1 MSEVRQTPAAAVLA
15 AHPVVPQFLG
25 RRGALFTLVFK
36 TMMLTLL
43 TLGVYRFWA
52 KTRLR
57 RYFWG
62 NVVIA
67 GEPLEYTG
75 KATELLIGFLIVIA
89 VLVPLSVASTVLG
102 VLAEGG
108 PLWVGLALNVAYA
121 FGLVFLIDFA
131 TYRMWRYRLT
141 RTRWRGIRF
150 GMENGAFR
158 YAGRAFLWRLGQ
170 ILSLGFITPWMRLDL
185 AKFRVA
191 RMRLGDRTFALN
203 GPARPLVL
211 GWLGVWGAPVA
222 IFLVIVTA
230 GVATMF
236 AVEFPP
242 LLAKPGV
249 SKDDFYRLGEIV
261 GKGAGMAGFGVAL
274 LGGLVAFAFYRVFE
288 ARYFINCTRVGEVRL
303 ESELKARSI
312 LPAVLLAWV
321 IVVILFTVIMAVVVP
336 AIGLAVKAG
345 GATREMAPVI
355 VPVVGIAVAGLMLVL
370 SPLVTYP
377 IAVFQTVRHVWT
389 TLSIHDIVALDGVLQ
404 APKEEPRFGEGLAD
418 ALDVGAI

>member
-1 MSEVRQTPAAAVLA
+1 MGDRREAPAAAMSA
-15 AHPVVPQFLG
+15 AGPVVPQFLG
-25 RRGALFTLVFK
+25 RRGALFMLVLK
-36 TMMLTLL
+36 TMGLTLL
-43 TLGVYRFWA
+43 TLGIYRFWA

-75 KATELLIGFLIVIA
+75 KATELLIGFLIVVA
-89 VLVPLSVASTVLG
+89 VLVPLYVASTVLR
-102 VLAEGG
+102 LMAEGG
-108 PLWVGLALNVAYA
+108 PAWIGHVLNFTYA
-121 FGLVFLIDFA
+121 FVLVFLIDLA

-150 GMENGAFR
+150 GMENDALK

-170 ILSLGFITPWMRLDL
+170 VLSLGFITPWARLDL

-191 RMRLGDRTFALN
+191 RMRLGNVAFAMN
-203 GPARPLVL
+203 GPPRPLVL
-211 GWLGVWGAPVA
+211 RWLGVWGAPVA

-230 GVATMF
+230 GVAMMF

-249 SKDDFYRLGEIV
+249 SKDDFYRWGEIV
-261 GKGAGMAGFGVAL
+261 GRGAGMAGFGVAL

-288 ARYFINCTRVGEVRL
+288 ARYFINCTGVGEVRL
-303 ESELKARSI
+303 ESELRARSI
-312 LPAVLLAWV
+312 LPVVLLAWV
-321 IVVILFTVIMAVVVP
+321 IVLILFAVIMAVVVP

-355 VPVVGIAVAGLMLVL
+355 VPVVGVAVAGLMLVL

-389 TLSIHDIVALDGVLQ
+389 SLSIHDIGLLDRVVQ